1 MPPIALD
8 IGQTILNAA
17 IDENEVWVQ
26 AQEIEQEILI
36 LLRMGTQI
44 HRLVVLQI
52 FALVNQRR
60 FHQQNHWPNSQISY

>member
-36 LLRMGTQI
+36 LLRMGTEI

-52 FALVNQRR
+52 FALC
-60 FHQQNHWPNSQISY
+60 SC